1 MRKRIFGLLTL
12 AAAVSAAL
20 PGSSQTSSQIQ
31 VAIGRVPPGG
41 GAIASRGPQLPYT
54 AEFRTTRVQTL
65 PDGGTVTQESMQV
78 MARDSAGRTYNAS
91 TNTPSAEDQTPHTMV
106 NINDP
111 GAHTHSFWTIP
122 GQRATVNNDPAAD
135 APRATCAA
143 PSTVPMPRT
152 EAVER
157 RRPTME
163 DLGKQTFQG
172 IEAHGHRTTF
182 TTAAGAIGNTETLVN
197 TDEVWFSSTP
207 GLAGI
212 NVHQVNE
219 NPQTGRMT
227 RELVRFTQGEPDAA
241 LFQPPD
247 GYEVLI
253 KETRDEVHCPQ

>member
-1 MRKRIFGLLTL
+1 MRKQLCNFLTVAAAFGL
-12 AAAVSAAL
+12 AL
-20 PGSSQTSSQIQ
+20 PGLSQVQAGISRITAGEGANSST
-31 VAIGRVPPGG
+31 RV
-41 GAIASRGPQLPYT
+41 QLPYT
-54 AEFRTTRVQTL
+54 AEFHTTRVQTL
-65 PDGGTVTQESMQV
+65 PDGGTVTQESTQV

-91 TNTPSAEDQTPHTMV
+91 TNAPSAEDQTPHTMV

-111 GAHTHSFWTIP
+111 GAHTHSFWTVP
-122 GQRATVNNDPAAD
+122 GQRATVNNEPGAD
-135 APRATCAA
+135 APRATCAT
-143 PSTVPMPRT
+143 PSTMPMPRT
-152 EAVER
+152 ETVER
-157 RRPTME
+157 ARPTME
-163 DLGKQTFQG
+163 DLGQQTFEG

-182 TTAAGAIGNTETLVN
+182 TTPAGTIGNTEPLVS
-197 TDEVWFSSTP
+197 TDEVWFSSAP

-219 NPQTGRMT
+219 NPQTGRMS

>member
-1 MRKRIFGLLTL
+1 MRGRIGGVLAVAAGL
-12 AAAVSAAL
+12 VL
-20 PGSSQTSSQIQ
+20 PGSGQI
-31 VAIGRVPPGG
+31 ARSRTATATEGNT
-41 GAIASRGPQLPYT
+41 ASPTQLPYT
-54 AEFRTTRVQTL
+54 AEFHTTRVQTL
-65 PDGGTVTQESMQV
+65 PDGGTITQESTQG
-78 MARDSAGRTYNAS
+78 MASDPAGRTYNAS
-91 TNTPSAEDQTPHTMV
+91 TSTPMSEDQTPNTMV
-106 NINDP
+106 NVFDP
-111 GAHTHSFWTIP
+111 GARTHSFWTVP
-122 GQRATVNNDPAAD
+122 GQRATVTNEPAAD

-143 PSTVPMPRT
+143 PSTMPVPHS

-157 RRPTME
+157 ARPKME

>member
-1 MRKRIFGLLTL
+1 MRGRIWGVLAVAVGL
-12 AAAVSAAL
+12 VL
-20 PGSSQTSSQIQ
+20 PGSGQI
-31 VAIGRVPPGG
+31 ARSRTTTATEGNT
-41 GAIASRGPQLPYT
+41 ASRTQLPYT

-65 PDGGTVTQESMQV
+65 PDGGTVTQESTQV

-91 TNTPSAEDQTPHTMV
+91 TSTPMSEDQTPNTMV
-106 NINDP
+106 NVFDP
-111 GAHTHSFWTIP
+111 GARTHSFWTVP
-122 GQRATVNNDPAAD
+122 GQRATVTNEPAAD

-143 PSTVPMPRT
+143 PSTMPVSHS

-157 RRPTME
+157 ARPALE
-163 DLGKQTFQG
+163 NLGKQTFQG

-182 TTAAGAIGNTETLVN
+182 TTAAGAIGNTEPMVS

-247 GYEVLI
+247 GYEVLV
-253 KETRDEVHCPQ
+253 KETKDEVRCPQ